1 MRDYRSLRACV
12 FLESIEI
19 CLIVNFWFIFDTI
32 RKAPACG
39 VYISQL
45 EQYARV
51 CFFLS
56 GKQWKL
62 KKQEFILEQLKS
74 LLRKFYSF
82 TWLTFTECTDNH
94 EYVPFIVILLLWNPV
109 FNLKIYLKILKT
121 GKTTGATN
129 GAGTAY
135 PSGAP
140 EFT

>member
-1 MRDYRSLRACV
+1 MSKTFVMIQIKYQMRDYRSLRACV

-19 CLIVNFWFIFDTI
+19 CLIVNFWFIFDTT

-45 EQYARV
+45 ELYFRV

-74 LLRKFYSF
+74 SKGELLLSNTLCSKTEIEHHESTKKHIMWTQMLRKDKQFLF
-82 TWLTFTECTDNH
+82 H
-94 EYVPFIVILLLWNPV
+94 
-109 FNLKIYLKILKT
+109 
-121 GKTTGATN
+121 
-129 GAGTAY
+129 
-135 PSGAP
+135 
-140 EFT
+140 